1 MPRYFFHT
9 ESHVRTS
16 DDDGLELP
24 DIHSARVAAARSVAE
39 LLRGHADL
47 FWGSKPWSMTVTDD
61 GGLILFSL
69 EVHGH
74 SSPAIPDQAP
84 SRPQI

>member
-16 DDDGLELP
+16 DEDGLELP
-24 DIHSARVAAARSVAE
+24 DIEAARVSAARSVAE
-39 LLRGHADL
+39 LLRGEADL
-47 FWGSKPWSMTVTDD
+47 FWGSRPWSMTVTD
-61 GGLILFSL
+61 GRGLILFSL

-74 SSPAIPDQAP
+74 SSPATSNHAP
-84 SRPQI
+84 SRHQT